1 VTCRIARP
9 ILTGIIVGKR
19 GLVVLG
25 FVAKHQPKRR
35 SKTGFVDQGISVKV
49 PYLVSKVTKQG
60 AIGFAKGNAPDLAL
74 HIVGL
79 RKVERYQAGF
89 VTGHDRPMLVRQNLE
104 CQTKSTRE
112 HDGQAKSSQVV
123 DQPALG
129 FLHARPKSYV
139 TGILRGGNDMGKR
152 AGHAVG
158 SRRNRAPVATDDI
171 PVDAFK
177 GTFRTDHY
185 HVLRIEDQ
193 RMHAA
198 IAFGEL
204 EGR

>member
-79 RKVERYQAGF
+79 GKIERYQAGF
-89 VTGHDRPMLVRQNLE
+89 VTGHDRSMLVRQNLE
-104 CQTKSTRE
+104 CQAKSTRE
-112 HDGQAKSSQVV
+112 RDGQAEPSQVV
-123 DQPALG
+123 DEPALG
-129 FLHARPKSYV
+129 FLHALPKGHV
-139 TGILRGGNDMGKR
+139 AGILRGGNDMSQG

-158 SRRNRAPVATDDI
+158 IRRNRAPVAADDI
-171 PVDAFK
+171 PIDAFK
-177 GTFRTDHY
+177 CVLRTNHR
-185 HVLRIEDQ
+185 HVLGIEDQ
-193 RMHAA
+193 PLHAA